1 MKRSGGV
8 ARFQLAV
15 KRCKDKMEYRTTRLE
30 NGVRIAT
37 REMLEM
43 KSVSVGIWIAVGGRH
58 EPEELCGISH
68 FLEHL
73 LFKGT
78 SRRSSRDITEE
89 VEGLGGF
96 INAFTTEDHTC
107 IYAKAASQHFPT
119 LANVLS
125 DMYMN
130 SLFEEHEIE
139 RERDVIREEILMYK
153 DQPGQFSQDLLTE
166 AMWPRHALGRPLT
179 GSVESISRI
188 QREHLLQFVAENY
201 NGNSTVVTVA
211 GRCKHEEV
219 VRHFKTKLKKLP
231 HGRTPSFQRWNGIKR
246 DQRVLVAE
254 DKTEQTHLALGYHAM
269 SRTDDRRHATKLLSV
284 ILGENMSS
292 RLFQQLRERYAYCYS
307 VHSGTLALEDSG
319 LVSISVG
326 LDSEKLRSA
335 LRAIHREL
343 DKLCRRPPSKKELRQ
358 AQEYTIG
365 QNEMGLESTSNQIMW
380 MGESLLAYDKVVD
393 PDEVQAKFKEVTA
406 EQIQEVANLWFAP
419 QRMGLAIVGPV
430 DTTKVKRWVGDIGF

>member
-1 MKRSGGV
+1 
-8 ARFQLAV
+8 
-15 KRCKDKMEYRTTRLE
+15 MEYRTTRLE

-37 REMLEM
+37 REMPEM

-58 EPEELCGISH
+58 EREEICGISH

-78 SRRSSRDITEE
+78 AKRSSRDITEE

-107 IYAKAASQHFPT
+107 LYAKAASQHFPT
-119 LANVLS
+119 LADVLA
-125 DMYMN
+125 DMYLN
-130 SLFEEHEIE
+130 SLFEEQEID

-153 DQPGQFSQDLLTE
+153 DQPSQFSQELLTE

-179 GSVESISRI
+179 GSLESISRI
-188 QREHLLQFVAENY
+188 KRDQLLNFVAENY
-201 NGNSTVVTVA
+201 NGNSTIVTVA
-211 GRCKHEEV
+211 GRCKHEDV
-219 VRHFKTKLKKLP
+219 VRQFRHKLKKLAR
-231 HGRTPSFQRWNGIKR
+231 GQTPSFQRWNEVKR
-246 DQRVLVAE
+246 DQRVLVAQDE
-254 DKTEQTHLALGYHAM
+254 TEQTHLALGYHAM
-269 SRTDDRRHATKLLSV
+269 SRTDERRHATKLLSV

-307 VHSGTLALEDSG
+307 VHSGMLALEDSG

-326 LDSEKLRSA
+326 LETEKLRSA

-343 DKLCRRPPSKKELRQ
+343 DKLCRRSPSKKELRQ

-365 QNEMGLESTSNQIMW
+365 QNELGLESTSNQIMW

-393 PDEVQAKFKEVTA
+393 PEEVQAKFKEVTP
-406 EQIQEVANLWFAP
+406 EQIQEVANLCFAP
-419 QRMGLAIVGPV
+419 QRMGLGIVGPV
-430 DTTKVKRWVGDIGF
+430 DSSKVNLWVGDIGF

>member
-1 MKRSGGV
+1 
-8 ARFQLAV
+8 
-15 KRCKDKMEYRTTRLE
+15 MEYRTTRLE

-37 REMLEM
+37 REMPEM

-58 EPEELCGISH
+58 EPEEICGISH

-78 SRRSSRDITEE
+78 AKRTSRDITEE

-107 IYAKAASQHFPT
+107 LYAKAASQHFPT
-119 LANVLS
+119 LADVLA
-125 DMYMN
+125 DMYLN
-130 SLFEEHEIE
+130 SLFEEQEID

-153 DQPGQFSQDLLTE
+153 DQPSQFSQELLTE

-179 GSVESISRI
+179 GSLESISRI
-188 QREHLLQFVAENY
+188 KRDQLLNFVAENY
-201 NGNSTVVTVA
+201 NGNSTIVTVA
-211 GRCKHEEV
+211 GRCKHEDV
-219 VRHFKTKLKKLP
+219 VRQFKHKLKKLAR
-231 HGRTPSFQRWNGIKR
+231 GQTPSFQRWNEVKR

-254 DKTEQTHLALGYHAM
+254 DETEQTHLALGYHAM
-269 SRTDDRRHATKLLSV
+269 SRTDERRHATKLLSV

-307 VHSGTLALEDSG
+307 VHSGMLALEDSG

-326 LDSEKLRSA
+326 LETEKLRSA

-343 DKLCRRPPSKKELRQ
+343 DKLCRRSPSKKELRQ

-365 QNEMGLESTSNQIMW
+365 QNELGLESTSNQIMW

-393 PDEVQAKFKEVTA
+393 PEEVQTKLKEVTP
-406 EQIQEVANLWFAP
+406 EQIQEVAKLCFAP
-419 QRMGLAIVGPV
+419 QRMGLGIVGPV
-430 DTTKVKRWVGDIGF
+430 DSSKVNLWVGDIGF

>member
-1 MKRSGGV
+1 
-8 ARFQLAV
+8 
-15 KRCKDKMEYRTTRLE
+15 MEYRTTRLE

-37 REMLEM
+37 REMPEM

-58 EPEELCGISH
+58 EPEEICGISH

-78 SRRSSRDITEE
+78 AKRSSRDITEE

-107 IYAKAASQHFPT
+107 LYAKAASQHFPT
-119 LANVLS
+119 LADVLA
-125 DMYMN
+125 DMYLN
-130 SLFEEHEIE
+130 SLFEEQEIE

-153 DQPGQFSQDLLTE
+153 DQPSQFSQELLTE

-179 GSVESISRI
+179 GSLESVSRI
-188 QREHLLQFVAENY
+188 KREQLLQFVAENY
-201 NGNSTVVTVA
+201 NGNGTIVTVA
-211 GRCKHEEV
+211 GRCKHEDV
-219 VRHFKTKLKKLP
+219 VRHFRHKLKKLP
-231 HGRTPSFQRWNGIKR
+231 RGQTPSFQRWNEVKR
-246 DQRVLVAE
+246 EQRVLVAKDE
-254 DKTEQTHLALGYHAM
+254 TEQTHLALGYHAM
-269 SRTDDRRHATKLLSV
+269 SRTDERRHATKLLSV

-307 VHSGTLALEDSG
+307 VHSGMLALEDSG

-326 LDSEKLRSA
+326 LETEKLRSA

-343 DKLCRRPPSKKELRQ
+343 DKLCKRSPSKKELRQ

-365 QNEMGLESTSNQIMW
+365 QNELGLESTSNQIMW

-393 PDEVQAKFKEVTA
+393 PEEVQTKFKQVTP
-406 EQIQEVANLWFAP
+406 EQILEVANLCFAP
-419 QRMGLAIVGPV
+419 QRMGLGIVGPV
-430 DTTKVKRWVGDIGF
+430 ESSKVNLWVGDIGF

>member
-1 MKRSGGV
+1 MLGKER
-8 ARFQLAV
+8 
-15 KRCKDKMEYRTTRLE
+15 MEYRTTRLE

-37 REMLEM
+37 REMPEM

-58 EPEELCGISH
+58 EPEEICGISH

-78 SRRSSRDITEE
+78 AKRSSRDITEE

-107 IYAKAASQHFPT
+107 LYAKAASQHFPT
-119 LANVLS
+119 LADVLA
-125 DMYMN
+125 DMYLN
-130 SLFEEHEIE
+130 SLFEEQEIE

-153 DQPGQFSQDLLTE
+153 DQPSQFSQELLTE

-179 GSVESISRI
+179 GSLESVSRI
-188 QREHLLQFVAENY
+188 KREQLLQFVAENY
-201 NGNSTVVTVA
+201 NGNSTIVTVA
-211 GRCKHEEV
+211 GRCKHEDV
-219 VRHFKTKLKKLP
+219 VRQFRHKLKKLAR
-231 HGRTPSFQRWNGIKR
+231 GQTPSFQRWNEVKR
-246 DQRVLVAE
+246 DQRVLIAE
-254 DKTEQTHLALGYHAM
+254 DATEQTHLALGYHAM
-269 SRTDDRRHATKLLSV
+269 SRTDQRRHATKLLSV

-307 VHSGTLALEDSG
+307 VHSGMLALEDSG

-326 LDSEKLRSA
+326 LETEKLRSA

-343 DKLCRRPPSKKELRQ
+343 DKLCKRSPSKKELRQ

-365 QNEMGLESTSNQIMW
+365 QNELGLESTSNQIMW
-380 MGESLLAYDKVVD
+380 MGESLLAYDKVMD
-393 PDEVQAKFKEVTA
+393 PEEVQTKFKQVTP
-406 EQIQEVANLWFAP
+406 EQIQEVANLCFAP
-419 QRMGLAIVGPV
+419 QRMGLGIVGPV
-430 DTTKVKRWVGDIGF
+430 ESSKVNLWVGDIGF

>member
-1 MKRSGGV
+1 M
-8 ARFQLAV
+8 Q
-15 KRCKDKMEYRTTRLE
+15 YRTTSLE

-37 REMLEM
+37 REMPEM
-43 KSVSVGIWIAVGGRH
+43 KSVSVGVWIAVGGRH

-78 SRRSSRDITEE
+78 PKRTGREITEE

-96 INAFTTEDHTC
+96 VNAFTTEDHTC
-107 IYAKAASQHFPT
+107 LYAKAASQHLPT
-119 LANVLS
+119 LASVLS
-125 DMYMN
+125 DMYVN
-130 SLFEEHEIE
+130 SLFAEHEIE

-153 DQPGQFSQDLLTE
+153 DQPGQLSQELLTE

-188 QREHLLQFVAENY
+188 HRKQLLEFVGENY
-201 NGNSTVVTVA
+201 NGLSTVVTVA

-219 VRHFKTKLKKLP
+219 VKNFQSKLKKLP
-231 HGRTPSFQRWNGIKR
+231 RGQSAEFQRWNEVSR
-246 DQRVLVAE
+246 DQRILVAKDE
-254 DKTEQTHLALGYHAM
+254 TEQTHLALGYYAM
-269 SRTDDRRHATKLLSV
+269 SRTDERRHAMKLLSV

-307 VHSGTLALEDSG
+307 IHSGTLVLEDSG
-319 LVSISVG
+319 LVSICVG
-326 LDSEKLRSA
+326 LEPAKLRSA

-343 DKLCRRPPSKKELRQ
+343 DKLRQKAPSKKELRQ

-365 QNEMGLESTSNQIMW
+365 QNELGLESTTNQIMW
-380 MGESLLAYDKVVD
+380 MGESLIAYDKVVD
-393 PDEVQAKFKEVTA
+393 PDDVQSRFKEVTA
-406 EQIQEVANLWFAP
+406 EQIQEVANLCFAP
-419 QRMGLAIVGPV
+419 ERMGLGVVGPV
-430 DTTKVKRWVGDIGF
+430 ESSKVERWIGDIGF